1 MILGIDPG
9 LANTGW
15 AVVKKKEDGE
25 GELVA
30 SGCVK
35 TRVAS
40 GSAVRLNEIYEAIRK
55 LVKKYKVEVIALES
69 LFFARNA
76 KSAIKVSEAIGAI
89 KVCGDRCGVEVV
101 DYTPLQVKM
110 SLVGYGQASKDQ
122 VEVMVRNF
130 LFCKAESGGKKGK
143 VEQMLTQHATDA
155 AAVALTHLFTNR
167 ELIG

>member
-15 AVVKKKEDGE
+15 AVVKRREDGE

-30 SGCVK
+30 SGCVETK
-35 TRVAS
+35 VDSA
-40 GSAVRLNEIYEAIRK
+40 SAVRLNQIYEAIAN
-55 LVKKYKVEVIALES
+55 LVKKYKVEIIALES

-76 KSAIKVSEAIGAI
+76 KSAIKVSEAIGVI

-101 DYTPLQVKM
+101 DYTPLQVKI

-122 VEVMVRNF
+122 VEIMVRNF
-130 LFCKAESGGKKGK
+130 LFCKAESGEGKGK
-143 VEQMLTQHATDA
+143 VEQMFTQHATDA
-155 AAVALTHLFTNR
+155 AAVALTHLFTNQDLVR
-167 ELIG
+167 